1 MECPDLMI
9 ARLLRSRFALT
20 LWLVAA
26 VLWAPIWGQWHGI
39 AHQVHQVVLVAD
51 QAADPAHSFTQDS
64 DGHAVGSALCLVLDH
79 LGHVS
84 ALASWPVHV
93 LLQSL
98 PQATLPSLACRS
110 ISHRLWWAVQPRAPP
125 IQI

>member
-1 MECPDLMI
+1 MI

-26 VLWAPIWGQWHGI
+26 LLWAPLWGQWHGI
-39 AHQVHQVVLVAD
+39 AHQAHQVVTVTG
-51 QAADPAHSFTQDS
+51 QASDSTHSLASDS
-64 DGHAVGSALCLVLDH
+64 EDHAAGSALCLVLDH

-125 IQI
+125 VQI